1 MGKGMHQGIVFD
13 VRRYSIHDGPGIRTT
28 VFFKGCPLK
37 CDWCHNPE
45 SRAFGQDLIYR
56 PNRCILCDGCLEA
69 CPHGA
74 ISRQGDV
81 ILTDRE
87 KCCVSGACVLVCD
100 AEARQLVGR
109 RMSVAQVMEE
119 IEADRAFYDQ
129 SGGGVTFSGGEPL
142 AQPAFLFNLL
152 VACKERD
159 LHTALDTSGY
169 ASWSVLDKIRPY
181 ADLFLYDLK
190 MMDDIRHRRFT
201 GVSNKKI
208 LANLSRLSNLGHAI
222 IIRIPVIPGIN
233 DDEANLRQTGAFL
246 SALPVRPAV
255 QLLAYHQ
262 SGLAKYAGLD
272 LEYRLPAV
280 RPPEPP
286 RLNALAGILQESGL
300 QVAV

>member
-1 MGKGMHQGIVFD
+1 MNQGIIFD
-13 VRRYSIHDGPGIRTT
+13 IRRYSIHDGPGIRTT
-28 VFFKGCPLK
+28 VFFKGCPLH

-45 SRAFGQDLIYR
+45 SRAFGPELIYR
-56 PNRCILCDGCLEA
+56 VSRCILCESCLEA
-69 CPHGA
+69 CPNGA
-74 ISRQGDV
+74 ITRQGDL

-87 KCCVSGACVLVCD
+87 KCQTSGECVLACD

-109 RMSVAQVMEE
+109 TMSVSQVMDE

-142 AQPAFLFNLL
+142 AQQAFLFNLL
-152 VACKERD
+152 AACKERD

-169 ASWSVLDKIRPY
+169 ASWRLMDKIRPLV
-181 ADLFLYDLK
+181 DLFLYDLK
-190 MMDDIRHRRFT
+190 LMDDVRHQRYT

-208 LANLSRLSNLGHAI
+208 LANLSRLSALGHAVI
-222 IIRIPVIPGIN
+222 VRIPVVPGIN

-246 SALPVRPAV
+246 SSLPIRPAV

-262 SGLAKYAGLD
+262 SGLAKYVGLD
-272 LEYRLPAV
+272 LEYRIPDI

-286 RLNALAGILQESGL
+286 RMKMLAGILQDSGL

>member
-1 MGKGMHQGIVFD
+1 MGYGMNQGIVFD
-13 VRRYSIHDGPGIRTT
+13 IHRYSIHDGPGIRTT

-45 SRAFGQDLIYR
+45 SRAFGLELIYR
-56 PNRCILCDGCLEA
+56 ANRCLLCDRCLEA
-69 CPHGA
+69 CSHGA

-87 KCCVSGACVLVCD
+87 KCCVSGGCVLVCD
-100 AEARQLVGR
+100 TEARQLVGR
-109 RMSVAQVMEE
+109 RMSVDQVLDE

-142 AQPAFLFNLL
+142 AQPAFLYDLM

-159 LHTALDTSGY
+159 LHTTLDTSGY
-169 ASWSVLDKIRPY
+169 ANWNVLDRIRIY
-181 ADLFLYDLK
+181 TDLFLYDLK
-190 MMDDIRHRRFT
+190 LMDDIRHRRYT

-208 LANLSRLSNLGHAI
+208 LSNLSRLSALGHTI
-222 IIRIPVIPGIN
+222 IIRIPIIPGIN
-233 DDEANLRQTGAFL
+233 DDDANLRQTGAFL
-246 SALPVRPAV
+246 SSLPVRPAV
-255 QLLAYHQ
+255 QLLPYHQ

-272 LEYRLPAV
+272 LKYRLPDV
-280 RPPEPP
+280 RPPETP
-286 RLNALAGILQESGL
+286 RMKALAGILQESGL